1 MASVRRSKRRRTTD
15 VSKCVLG
22 MTAEEYNLNM
32 HFERVRARDRSSRKR
47 RTLPEAQH
55 ARQQQMPQ
63 QQHARRGQIQA
74 PRELPEGRKRRSSK
88 RGSSTRS
95 RKKAGKKK
103 GAARKKSKSKGASAS
118 ASASAT
124 GAGEQRLPSTASA
137 LEAAPFQSWLHKGA
151 AHELIAFLDSHHR
164 PISSFHAN
172 PSSPPFPAPSPAK
185 ALSCSAIAPSS
196 AHSIAR
202 DECTNDSGRHTFSLL
217 EALAHTASEMGDSV
231 AVTLLHPSSSRTA
244 AYRSPIPQK
253 VSGSN

>member
-74 PRELPEGRKRRSSK
+74 QAPRELPEGRKRRSSK

-95 RKKAGKKK
+95 RKKARKKK
-103 GAARKKSKSKGASAS
+103 GAAGR
-118 ASASAT
+118 
-124 GAGEQRLPSTASA
+124 RV
-137 LEAAPFQSWLHKGA
+137 
-151 AHELIAFLDSHHR
+151 R
-164 PISSFHAN
+164 
-172 PSSPPFPAPSPAK
+172 
-185 ALSCSAIAPSS
+185 
-196 AHSIAR
+196 AR
-202 DECTNDSGRHTFSLL
+202 AR
-217 EALAHTASEMGDSV
+217 ARV
-231 AVTLLHPSSSRTA
+231 RVRV
-244 AYRSPIPQK
+244 R
-253 VSGSN
+253 